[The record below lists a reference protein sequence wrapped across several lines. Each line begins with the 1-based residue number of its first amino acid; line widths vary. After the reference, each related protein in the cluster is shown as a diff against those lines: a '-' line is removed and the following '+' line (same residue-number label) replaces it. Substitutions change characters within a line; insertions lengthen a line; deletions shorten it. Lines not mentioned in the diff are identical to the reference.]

1 MKQLTATASQKENVI
16 TVTLTNTSCTDALEV
31 KLELLGAAA
40 SDVSG
45 RILTGAMNDKN
56 TFEQKDC
63 VSVKPFDSFRK
74 TQDGLMVTLPACA
87 VTELTIRG

>member
-1 MKQLTATASQKENVI
+1 
-16 TVTLTNTSCTDALEV
+16 
-31 KLELLGAAA
+31 
-40 SDVSG
+40 
-45 RILTGAMNDKN
+45 MNDKN